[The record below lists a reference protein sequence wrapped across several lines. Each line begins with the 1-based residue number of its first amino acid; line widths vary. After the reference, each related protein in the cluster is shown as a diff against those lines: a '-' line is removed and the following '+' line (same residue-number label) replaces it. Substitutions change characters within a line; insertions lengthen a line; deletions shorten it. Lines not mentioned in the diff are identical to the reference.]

1 MRKLEFFLILI
12 SIFNSF
18 LSNKQEGNK
27 NNKNE
32 YRFKCD
38 TKKGFNFIPKQY
50 GNKLK
55 CICKDGY
62 SFYENTEIC
71 IKNDIL
77 EKEPFCISE
86 FDKNSLTPI
95 YIKITPGMSTYNKKG
110 KLYCD
115 IKKDSNDQDITSQ
128 SHEWFSLGTK
138 TYFYWMKIKKCV
150 YILYDKEIVMYSNK
164 DDCLYD
170 KNYIDDYN
178 DFFGI
183 NNEEKYNSILNKA
196 YEYNPYSDNNN
207 KKNSLIIEKDEITFY
222 LLNNYTENILSSI
235 QLSEKCLTSIFN
247 TYKINS
253 LLIFIA
259 SSKKENS
266 IKDKIKYELYNP
278 TPEKINQKNNSNI
291 FRNSP

>member
-12 SIFNSF
+12 SVFNSF
-18 LSNKQEGNK
+18 LSNEQEGIKNNLKVFPGLKINK
-27 NNKNE
+27 ND
-32 YRFKCD
+32 YQFKCD
-38 TKKGFNFIPKQY
+38 TKKGFNHIPKQY

-77 EKEPFCISE
+77 EKGSYCISE

-110 KLYCD
+110 KLYCN
-115 IKKDSNDQDITSQ
+115 IKKDLNDLEITSQ
-128 SHEWFSLGTK
+128 PHEWFSLGTK
-138 TYFYWMKIKKCV
+138 AYFYWMKIKKCV

-178 DFFGI
+178 NFLGI

-196 YEYNPYSDNNN
+196 YEYKPYDNNN
-207 KKNSLIIEKDEITFY
+207 PLIIEKDNITFY
-222 LLNNYTENILSSI
+222 LLNNYTGNILSSI
-235 QLSEKCLTSIFN
+235 QLSEKCISKIFE
-247 TYKINS
+247 T
-253 LLIFIA
+253 F
-259 SSKKENS
+259 
-266 IKDKIKYELYNP
+266 
-278 TPEKINQKNNSNI
+278 
-291 FRNSP
+291 